1 MSKTSNFTT
10 HHIQM
15 DAQDEPSATIVT
27 EANTTGLGTYKV
39 CKYSLGT
46 HFDMNTSNNY
56 YVTLRIAGL
65 NSWRHIV
72 GTMTVSNYSTLGAER
87 FLFGYASSNPGVS
100 AITQSKDVMSSGN
113 SSSFQTVMPSQSPY
127 FLSGM
132 RLAHANS
139 YTYLQWPLRSGKYH
153 PMFWFDFTVA
163 SGAYSHL
170 PDIGDITIHAENTV
184 V

>member
-15 DAQDEPSATIVT
+15 DVQDEPLATIVT
-27 EANTTGLGTYKV
+27 EANTTGLGTYKC

-46 HFDMNTSNNY
+46 HFDMNTSSNY

-65 NSWRHIV
+65 NSWRHMV
-72 GTMTVSNYSTLGAER
+72 GTLTVSNYNAGGFQRKLW
-87 FLFGYASSNPGVS
+87 GYATTNPGVS
-100 AITQSKDVMSSGN
+100 AISGSSDVMSTPSPT
-113 SSSFQTVMPSQSPY
+113 SQQTLMNSQSPY

-139 YTYLQWPLRSGKYH
+139 YTYLQWPLRSGRYH